1 MDVKKVLELIND
13 QSALYQGYLN
23 IFNQIDNTA
32 ADLKVP
38 KEDLMNL
45 FDGKMSLS
53 FSGIQPP
60 NKSDTLDM
68 YQSPTFLVNGWAHLG
83 NKDAA
88 TKLLDYYTTKGLL
101 ENNEGIYSD
110 KTEFSAPEIFM
121 TVKDNDLFFS
131 TLKEPIQNK
140 IQGKDW
146 EGLKETLGKKDALA
160 KSATFFADLRYSSY
174 ETMIKSVLSSR
185 ESVSID
191 KFKNILS
198 SFKSIS
204 MTGNNNEAEFIIQF
218 SEKKTNSLQRIM
230 DLLTEAYRLVS

>member
-1 MDVKKVLELIND
+1 MK
-13 QSALYQGYLN
+13 S
-23 IFNQIDNTA
+23 NQQIH
-32 ADLKVP
+32 DLVYKY
-38 KEDLMNL
+38 
-45 FDGKMSLS
+45 
-53 FSGIQPP
+53 IQ
-60 NKSDTLDM
+60 
-68 YQSPTFLVNGWAHLG
+68 
-83 NKDAA
+83 
-88 TKLLDYYTTKGLL
+88 TKNLLDYFMIGLADDKVV
-101 ENNEGIYSD
+101 IY
-110 KTEFSAPEIFM
+110 EC
-121 TVKDNDLFFS
+121 
-131 TLKEPIQNK
+131 
-140 IQGKDW
+140 
-146 EGLKETLGKKDALA
+146 KKDALA